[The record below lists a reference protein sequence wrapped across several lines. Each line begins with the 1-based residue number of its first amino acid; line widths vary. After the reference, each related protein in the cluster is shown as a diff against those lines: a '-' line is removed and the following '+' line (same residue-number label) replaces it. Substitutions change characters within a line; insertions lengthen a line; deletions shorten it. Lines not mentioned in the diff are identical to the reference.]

1 MKKNSTGQ
9 KRPKTTR
16 TSYVSLPKD
25 LVNDIKSL
33 SISKTQVSHC
43 IKFVGILYRDS
54 IADYWDMTIP
64 TPKPQTYLIK
74 TFDDKY
80 YQWLNILIENG
91 IVIRSENYSQSIHQ
105 CYTYVVNPKYQSG
118 LINSIES
125 NSSNVLCKEKYSEPL
140 STLGYKDIIKNE
152 NRKDLLY
159 RNWFIKDLNS
169 LNLDYN
175 LLEDIVRERLNR
187 LDLSDFI
194 IDKEITPV
202 SIKVKL
208 DNGKEVFRNTE
219 TLLSNIKIGNCLIK
233 DKSIYKVVSPEQ
245 FLGKKKVTMLM
256 YYSNSIERLKYNCIS
271 VKRNTTNNRL
281 DTNLT
286 NMASVL
292 VDEICRQNDLVQ
304 VDLSNSQ
311 FTLLTNELSKHLD
324 TIDFKH
330 FRELTSTGTLYAYI
344 AKELGLK
351 NDKNGKQLMFEIM
364 FSNHR
369 NNSAFKKKI
378 KELFPSVLAWIDN
391 YKKTEGDADF
401 SIMLQLKE
409 SFLFIDSIFDR
420 IKKKKMLCFSK
431 HDSMIVRSE
440 NLEQVIKIM
449 KEEFEKINLD
459 YRLKVTT
466 SHEEYF
472 VFSNDKNEIVE
483 EATKEKTMLQLKY
496 LRHFKYVSPSY
507 TLTPA
512 QFHELTEREY
522 IENVSLIE
530 ILNLIKYYNRDGF
543 DYFLKDIKRLGYR

>member
-1 MKKNSTGQ
+1 M
-9 KRPKTTR
+9 
-16 TSYVSLPKD
+16 
-25 LVNDIKSL
+25 
-33 SISKTQVSHC
+33 
-43 IKFVGILYRDS
+43 
-54 IADYWDMTIP
+54 
-64 TPKPQTYLIK
+64 
-74 TFDDKY
+74 
-80 YQWLNILIENG
+80 
-91 IVIRSENYSQSIHQ
+91 
-105 CYTYVVNPKYQSG
+105 
-118 LINSIES
+118 
-125 NSSNVLCKEKYSEPL
+125 
-140 STLGYKDIIKNE
+140 
-152 NRKDLLY
+152 
-159 RNWFIKDLNS
+159 NS

-175 LLEDIVRERLNR
+175 LLEDIVKERLNR
-187 LDLSDFI
+187 LDLRDFI

-219 TLLSNIKIGNCLIK
+219 TLLSNIKDGNCLIK

-245 FLGKKKVTMLM
+245 FLGKKKVTMMM

-292 VDEICRQNDLVQ
+292 VDEICRQNDLAQ

-311 FTLLTNELSKHLD
+311 FTLLTNELNKHLD

-330 FRELTSTGTLYAYI
+330 FRELTSNGALYAYI

-351 NDKNGKQLMFEIM
+351 SDKNGKQLMFEIM

-378 KELFPSVLAWIDN
+378 KELFPSVVAWIDN
-391 YKKTEGDADF
+391 YKKTDGDAHF

-409 SFLFIDSIFDR
+409 SFLFIDKIFER

-440 NLEQVIKIM
+440 NLEQVIEIT

-472 VFSNDKNEIVE
+472 VFRTIIMK
-483 EATKEKTMLQLKY
+483 
-496 LRHFKYVSPSY
+496 
-507 TLTPA
+507 
-512 QFHELTEREY
+512 
-522 IENVSLIE
+522 
-530 ILNLIKYYNRDGF
+530 
-543 DYFLKDIKRLGYR
+543 

>member
-1 MKKNSTGQ
+1 MKKKLTGQ

-16 TSYVSLPKD
+16 TSYVSLPKE

-64 TPKPQTYLIK
+64 TPKPRDYLVK

-80 YQWLNILIENG
+80 YLWLNALIDTA
-91 IVIRSENYSQSIHQ
+91 IVIRSDYYSKLNNL
-105 CYTYVVNPKYQSG
+105 CYNYVVNPKYQSG

-175 LLEDIVRERLNR
+175 LLEDIVEKRLNR
-187 LDLSDFI
+187 LDLGDFI

-219 TLLSNIKIGNCLIK
+219 TLLSNIKDGNCLIK

-245 FLGKKKVTMLM
+245 FLVKKKVTMMM

-292 VDEICRQNDLVQ
+292 VDEICRQNYLIQ

-330 FRELTSTGTLYAYI
+330 FRELTSTGTLYSYI

-378 KELFPSVLAWIDN
+378 KELFPSVVAWIDN
-391 YKKTEGDADF
+391 YKKTDGDADF

-409 SFLFIDSIFDR
+409 SFLFIDKIFER

-440 NLEQVIKIM
+440 NLEQVIEIM

-472 VFSNDKNEIVE
+472 VYSDNVTESSKINNDQK
-483 EATKEKTMLQLKY
+483 ALFQTSY
-496 LRHFKYVSPSY
+496 SRYFKYSSPTY
-507 TLTPA
+507 TLSPA
-512 QFHELTEREY
+512 DFHNLTNWKY
-522 IENVSLIE
+522 VDTISLTIVCGM
-530 ILNLIKYYNRDGF
+530 IKNYDYNGF
-543 DYFLKDIKRLGYR
+543 AKFWDDIQKFIIN